1 MINQTGQFISGEELS
16 PIAGCQ
22 FQIVDPE
29 GKDYKKLEDRELKIG
44 KRQVLRFAEEGDFGR
59 HDYATAALADW
70 AVRFTTR
77 PAPCAIAISNASSAR
92 LITSVTMSTGSNC
105 CRTTASASPALEASG
120 LSEMHT
126 SPTSFRN
133 FSAAINAS
141 FSGVS
146 PSTIATVVI
155 SWLNAKSFCRMLA
168 AIICPICCIA
178 ASTAFS

>member
-1 MINQTGQFISGEELS
+1 MINRTDWYITGEELS
-16 PIAGCQ
+16 AMAGCQ

-29 GKDYKKLEDRELKIG
+29 GKGDKKLEDRELKSG
-44 KRQVLRFAEEGDFGR
+44 RRQVLRFAEEGDFGR

-70 AVRFTTR
+70 AARFTTC

-105 CRTTASASPALEASG
+105 CRTTASATPALEASG

-133 FSAAINAS
+133 FSTAISAS
-141 FSGVS
+141 FSAVS

-155 SWLNAKSFCRMLA
+155 SSLNAKSSCRML
-168 AIICPICCIA
+168 
-178 ASTAFS
+178 